1 MADKTEHKDEQKGKP
16 QAEARQSDANRPTPS
31 ASKHTAIGSHV
42 RPVGY
47 GESRKIIR
55 LLSTDLPG
63 DLTIKRA
70 LRRIKGIGFM
80 FAHAICLSLD
90 IDEKKKVGAFSPEEL
105 KRIEDFVKSHGQA
118 EAKEQQSDAKGVG
131 SRLPAWMFNRR
142 KDYETGTNFHF
153 VMSTLDLKKMEDINT
168 MKRIRAYRGIRHEL
182 GLPVRGQRTR
192 SSFRR
197 NKTMGVSKRKAMP
210 GKAAPSAVKP
220 AEKK

>member
-1 MADKTEHKDEQKGKP
+1 MPDKIETKDEKQKQEVQKSAGAP
-16 QAEARQSDANRPTPS
+16 NRPT
-31 ASKHTAIGSHV
+31 
-42 RPVGY
+42 GY

-80 FAHAICLSLD
+80 FAHAVCLSLD
-90 IDEKKKVGAFSPEEL
+90 LDEKKKVGSFSAEEL
-105 KRIEDFVKSHGQA
+105 KQIEDFVKNHSQA
-118 EAKEQQSDAKGVG
+118 DFKGTK
-131 SRLPAWMFNRR
+131 LPTWMLNRR
-142 KDYETGTNFHF
+142 KDYETGNNFHF
-153 VMSTLDLKKMEDINT
+153 VMSTLDFKKMEDINT

-192 SSFRR
+192 GSFRK

-210 GKAAPSAVKP
+210 GKAVPSAAKP
-220 AEKK
+220 AEKNR